1 MCPEKY
7 FLMTPGP
14 LALSDEVK
22 SQMQFD
28 MGSRDESFRIT
39 TALMR
44 NLAINLVEGQES
56 HSVIPIQG
64 SGTYGIEAAL
74 ATFICQSDK
83 PLVCING
90 IYGERML
97 KILQLRGIRAAS
109 MKVPSDKPLSVADIV
124 EYLDK
129 DRTITHICFVHCETT
144 TGVINPLNEIVKLAK
159 RYGVI
164 TIVDA
169 MSSFGAVD
177 ISVKISPFDV
187 LVTSSNKCIEG
198 PPGISLVIAKLA
210 LLKRKKTHPV
220 NSFVLDVR
228 DQWKILEETG
238 EWRSTPPT
246 HVVQACAKALELL
259 TLESVA
265 NRRKRY
271 CLVRE
276 EIIRATE
283 RYAVP
288 LLSARARSP
297 VCLALTAKGVI
308 DTEED
313 FNEFYRH
320 LVRYNLY
327 IYAKFHV
334 QTRSFRIGCIGAIK
348 PAWILVLAKAFREFF
363 EDHKHRLVEAALDDP
378 ALESGAA

>member
-39 TALMR
+39 TASMR

-124 EYLDK
+124 EYLEK

-159 RYGVI
+159 RYGVV

-210 LLKRKKTHPV
+210 LLKRKKH
-220 NSFVLDVR
+220 
-228 DQWKILEETG
+228 
-238 EWRSTPPT
+238 
-246 HVVQACAKALELL
+246 
-259 TLESVA
+259 
-265 NRRKRY
+265 
-271 CLVRE
+271 
-276 EIIRATE
+276 
-283 RYAVP
+283 
-288 LLSARARSP
+288 
-297 VCLALTAKGVI
+297 
-308 DTEED
+308 
-313 FNEFYRH
+313 
-320 LVRYNLY
+320 
-327 IYAKFHV
+327 
-334 QTRSFRIGCIGAIK
+334 TRS
-348 PAWILVLAKAFREFF
+348 ILSF
-363 EDHKHRLVEAALDDP
+363 
-378 ALESGAA
+378 